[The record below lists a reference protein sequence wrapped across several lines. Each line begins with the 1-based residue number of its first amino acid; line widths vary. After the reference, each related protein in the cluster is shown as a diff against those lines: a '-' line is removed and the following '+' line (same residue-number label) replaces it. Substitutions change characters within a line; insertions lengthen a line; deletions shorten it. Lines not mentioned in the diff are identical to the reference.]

1 MFFKPNTI
9 LLVAISIAAMLLLA
23 SASFFGNP
31 TQKNAILKS
40 KLDSDQIRHKGMQ
53 LYIGNCMRCHGVEG
67 RGSSFGPP
75 LVHTRYAPSKMT
87 DPHFAQAVLYGVKAH
102 AWDYGD
108 MKPVEGLNQTQI
120 AMILAYVRA
129 LQSEAGLR

>member
-1 MFFKPNTI
+1 MTFKPNTM
-9 LLVAISIAAMLLLA
+9 LLVAVSIAVMLLLA
-23 SASFFGNP
+23 SASFFGKP
-31 TQKNAILKS
+31 TEDDTFLKS
-40 KLDSDQIRHKGMQ
+40 GLDSDQIRREGMQ
-53 LYIGNCMRCHGVEG
+53 LYIGTCMRCHGVQG

-75 LVHTRYAPSKMT
+75 LVHARYAPSQMA
-87 DPHFAQAVLYGVKAH
+87 DQHFAQAVLYGVKAY